1 MIIKKFNIKEISLE
15 YFVGISQIKF
25 NFSQF
30 LQLFTIDNEEEAL
43 KHLFQLTQELQN
55 RNKGSMIQF
64 IKDKYLLN
72 ENHLFTACY
81 YMQKAFYYNTNISN
95 KKNIEFLLYLSANRQ
110 ISKGIET
117 FGINFKD
124 LRKGNLLFCI
134 ISQSNT
140 ISKINSEILSIL
152 KVNEIE
158 RAINSLSNE
167 KITVI
172 KEYYGI
178 SDNQIFSILN
188 SYGVKLV
195 DNQIS
200 NIDLDSI
207 SLALYDLICEKMALL
222 NLEKIKIRLARFF

>member
-1 MIIKKFNIKEISLE
+1 MITQKFNIKEINLE
-15 YFVGISQIKF
+15 YFVVINQIKF
-25 NFSQF
+25 NLTQF
-30 LQLFTIDNEEEAL
+30 LQLFTIDYEEEAL
-43 KHLFQLTQELQN
+43 KHLFTLTQELQN

-81 YMQKAFYYNTNISN
+81 YVQKAFYYNTNISN

-117 FGINFKD
+117 FGIDIKD
-124 LRKGNLLFCI
+124 LRNGHLLFCI

-140 ISKINSEILSIL
+140 IGKINSELLSIL
-152 KVNEIE
+152 KVKEIE
-158 RAINSLSNE
+158 LAINSLLNE
-167 KITVI
+167 KITTI

-188 SYGVKLV
+188 SYGIKLV
-195 DNQIS
+195 DKQIS

-207 SLALYDLICEKMALL
+207 AIALFDLICEKMALL
-222 NLEKIKIRLARFF
+222 NLEKMKIR